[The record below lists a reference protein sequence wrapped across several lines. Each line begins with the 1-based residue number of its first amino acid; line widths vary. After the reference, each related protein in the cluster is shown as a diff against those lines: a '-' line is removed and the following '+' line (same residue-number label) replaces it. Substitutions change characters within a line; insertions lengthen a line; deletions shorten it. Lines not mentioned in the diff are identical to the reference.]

1 MANNAK
7 EKKPGLGKYL
17 KSVRSEIKK
26 VTWPTREDVLNY
38 TAVVLVMVFVAA
50 IAIGVMDTVFK
61 FLFNLF
67 A

>member
-1 MANNAK
+1 MSTNAK

-26 VTWPTREDVLNY
+26 VTWPSRKDLLNY
-38 TAVVLVMVFVAA
+38 TAVVLVMVFISAV
-50 IAIGVMDTVFK
+50 AIGVMDTVFK
-61 FLFNLF
+61 FLFNFF